1 MITDTLADMRHVEEH
16 LAAALIDDPGC
27 IDRLKADGV
36 TGASWETRHLG
47 ALYDLLCSLVD
58 RRLPTD
64 AVELLL
70 YLGRSRHEAARL
82 ADPCHYKPYT
92 RPDTEDQHALN
103 ALSYLNHITSL
114 VLPLSFERL
123 YAEWVR
129 RNLDRRLRRAG
140 QMLQALP
147 EQRGDLD
154 TDGLLTEAE
163 SILVGLA
170 AEASP
175 TTMVDGATAAE
186 LARQRYLERK
196 QLRSRGERSGVLTGL
211 QILDDGD
218 GMALPGLWSLKPE
231 TVTLVA
237 ARPGVGKTSLM
248 LQIALNNLLAGRAV
262 GIFSLEMGQDQ
273 LIEKLACMLAGVGT
287 RAADEGSMSPEQ
299 EERYMAALDTI
310 HGLPLIID
318 DEGAIT
324 PEAMTS
330 KARRMKAL
338 LRQRG
343 TPLALVCLDYVQL
356 MGGRADNDVA
366 RVSAASRSFAKL
378 MKELKVPGILV
389 AQMNRDVD
397 KRRDKTPVLSDLAD
411 TSQLEKDAYNVL
423 FIHREIDGAPESEA
437 MLVIPKAR
445 GGGVGH
451 YPVGFRC
458 WNQTFFDLSLGR
470 RGGGW

>member
-1 MITDTLADMRHVEEH
+1 M
-16 LAAALIDDPGC
+16 
-27 IDRLKADGV
+27 

-64 AVELLL
+64 MVELLL
-70 YLGRSRHEAARL
+70 YLGRSRQEAARL

-92 RPDTEDQHALN
+92 QPQTEDQHALN

-129 RNLDRRLRRAG
+129 RNLDRRLVCAG
-140 QMLQALP
+140 QRLAALP
-147 EQRGDLD
+147 AVRGDLD

-170 AEASP
+170 AEAAP
-175 TTMVDGATAAE
+175 TTMVDGATAAT
-186 LARQRYLERK
+186 LARERYLERK
-196 QLRSRGERSGVLTGL
+196 SLRQRGERSGPVTGL

-218 GMALPGLWSLKPE
+218 GMGLQGIWSLKPE
-231 TVTLVA
+231 TVTLLA
-237 ARPGVGKTSLM
+237 ARPGIGKTSLM

-273 LIEKLACMLAGVGT
+273 LTEKLACMLAGVGT
-287 RAADEGSMSPEQ
+287 RAADEGSMSDAQ
-299 EERYMAALDTI
+299 EERYMAALETI
-310 HGLPLIID
+310 HGLPLLID
-318 DEGAIT
+318 DAPGIT

-330 KARRMKAL
+330 KARRMKAQ
-338 LRQRG
+338 LRQRK
-343 TPLALVCLDYVQL
+343 TPLALICLDYVQL

-366 RVSAASRSFAKL
+366 RVSAASRAFAGL
-378 MKELKVPGILV
+378 VKELKIPGILV

-411 TSQLEKDAYNVL
+411 TSQLEKDAYNVI
-423 FIHREIDGAPESEA
+423 FIHREPDGAPESEA
-437 MLVIPKAR
+437 LLVIPKAR
-445 GGGVGH
+445 GGGIGH

-458 WNQTFFDLSLGR
+458 YNQTFFDLAQR